1 MRRLLLA
8 LGFVLGGAGLVLAS
22 RPDPARQ
29 AAAVPP
35 PATAGDA
42 IHRAYL
48 AAYSL
53 DYAEAEAMARRA
65 TALGPNE
72 SRTHRAL
79 ASVLWL
85 DILFRRGACTVD
97 LFIGGMAK
105 ALRATPGPAAELEA
119 EFKQELGQSIAL
131 AEAQAKLHPG
141 DIEARHDVGAAY
153 AIQASYTASVEG
165 SLIAAFRSA
174 RRAYDA
180 HEQVLTQAPDRAD
193 ANFAVGIYRYVVSTL
208 SMPSRF
214 VAYLAG
220 FGGGKERG
228 IMQLESTTKDPE
240 VHVDAKAALLLI
252 YTREGRHLDALRIA
266 RELEAEFPRNRL
278 FVFEHGAAAIRAGR
292 AEDAEATL
300 SRGIAGLAADNRP
313 KFPGEPALWLYKRG
327 MARVSL
333 NHLADAQHDLDAAL
347 ASDPAGWVG
356 GRVRVELGK
365 IADLTGRRKD
375 ALASYQQARTM
386 CERYIDAAC
395 ARAASE
401 YMKRPFIH

>member
-1 MRRLLLA
+1 MTRLFVA
-8 LGFVLGGAGLVLAS
+8 AAFVLGAALAPAAGSDQTPKA
-22 RPDPARQ
+22 AG
-29 AAAVPP
+29 AAAPTSV
-35 PATAGDA
+35 ADA
-42 IHRAYL
+42 VHRAYL

-53 DYAEAEAMARRA
+53 DYAEGEAMARRA
-65 TALGPNE
+65 VALGPNE
-72 SRTHRAL
+72 SQTHRAL

-97 LFIGGMAK
+97 LFIGGMTK
-105 ALRATPGPAAELEA
+105 GLRDSPGPAPDLEA
-119 EFKQELGQSIAL
+119 EFKQELGQAIAL
-131 AEAQAKLHPG
+131 AEAQARLHPG
-141 DIEARHDVGAAY
+141 DVEARHDVGASY

-165 SLIAAFRSA
+165 SLLAAFRSA

-180 HEQVLTQAPDRAD
+180 HEQVLALSPDRAD

-228 IMQLESTTKDPE
+228 IMQLESTVKDPE

-278 FVFEHGAAAIRAGR
+278 FVLEHGAAAIRAGR

-300 SRGIAGLAADNRP
+300 SRGLAGLASDARP

-333 NHLADAQHDLDAAL
+333 NHLADAQQDLTAAL
-347 ASDPAGWVG
+347 ASSPAGWVS

-365 IADLTGRRKD
+365 IADLTGRRQD
-375 ALASYQQARTM
+375 ALAAYQQARAI
-386 CERYIDAAC
+386 CEQFSDPGC

-401 YMKRPFIH
+401 YMKHPFIH